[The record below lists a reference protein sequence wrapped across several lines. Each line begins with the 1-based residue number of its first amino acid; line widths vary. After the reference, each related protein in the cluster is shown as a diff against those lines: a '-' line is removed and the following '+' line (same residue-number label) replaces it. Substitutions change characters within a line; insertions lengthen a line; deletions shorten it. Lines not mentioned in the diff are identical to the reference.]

1 MTAPHDRIVAVDIVR
16 TALPIDRPVRI
27 GRTAYREREYVAL
40 RLRTADGTEGH
51 AIGYTRGLPLDA
63 MASGLAEGVL
73 GCRVSRRA
81 AILAGLVAAHQN
93 AAASLGRALSLFDI
107 ALWDA
112 LARGAGLPLW
122 RLLGG
127 ARARVPVMVVAG
139 YHAAERGPDAVV
151 AEVRALVDAGFRHVK
166 LHTADV
172 ALVARARAALGEEAR
187 LGVDVGMAWRSL
199 PAALV
204 AARPLDEL
212 DLAFIEDPFPP
223 ERWRLTGELRARLR
237 TPLAAGEDAAGAA
250 LLTELAGVVDVLR
263 IDATASG
270 GFGAV
275 LEAASVASARGAA
288 VMTHAFP
295 DLHAHL
301 AGAPAV
307 GMVEMI
313 PDAAGVNPVGHLLA
327 QRQTVEAGELWLSE
341 EPGHGAPLD
350 WPAVE
355 AAARSTTRFEAH
367 GAGDDTDGTET
378 ESEEARG
385 CS

>member
-1 MTAPHDRIVAVDIVR
+1 MSGPAAERIVGVEVVR
-16 TALPIDRPVRI
+16 CALPIERPVRI
-27 GRTAYREREYVAL
+27 GRTVYLEREYVAL
-40 RLRTADGTEGH
+40 RLRTGDGTEGH

-63 MASGLAEGVL
+63 MVSGLAEGIL

-81 AILAGLVAAHQN
+81 SIVDGLVAAHQN
-93 AAASLGRALSLFDI
+93 ASASLGRAFSLIDI

-112 LARGAGLPLW
+112 LARRAGLPLW

-127 ARARVPVMVVAG
+127 ARSRVPIMVVAG
-139 YHAAERGPDAVV
+139 YHASERGADAVV
-151 AEVRALVDAGFRHVK
+151 AEVRGLIEDGFRQVK
-166 LHTADV
+166 LHTADA
-172 ALVARARAALGEEAR
+172 ALVAQVLEAVGDAARIGI
-187 LGVDVGMAWRSL
+187 DVGMAWRSL
-199 PAALV
+199 PAALA

-223 ERWRLTGELRARLR
+223 ERWRLTGELRVRLR
-237 TPLAAGEDAAGAA
+237 TPLAAGEDAAGKA

-263 IDATASG
+263 IDATVGG

-275 LEAASVASARGAA
+275 LDAASVASARGAA

-313 PDAAGVNPVGHLLA
+313 PDTAGVNPVGRLLA
-327 QRQTVEAGELWLSE
+327 RRQIVEAGELRLSE

-350 WPAVE
+350 WAAVE
-355 AAARSTTRFEAH
+355 AIARSTARFEARD
-367 GAGDDTDGTET
+367 ADSET
-378 ESEEARG
+378 GSEEERG